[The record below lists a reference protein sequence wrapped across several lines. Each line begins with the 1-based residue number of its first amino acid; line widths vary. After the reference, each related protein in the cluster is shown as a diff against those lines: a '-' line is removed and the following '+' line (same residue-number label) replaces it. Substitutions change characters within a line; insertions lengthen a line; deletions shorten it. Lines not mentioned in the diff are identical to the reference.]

1 MQGRSAVL
9 VTGRADRYPHPDCRN
24 RRKKRMKKRMIGYLL
39 LRPKSTPAAP
49 SPAKTP
55 ITGAGEAPV
64 CAAGFC
70 STGFTCGTSGVC
82 VTAGAGVG
90 VEVGVGSAVSQ
101 IEEPCEGLLFF
112 TGISNSAVTVTF
124 AAGIVKVLPEM
135 GVALLPSGVYVR
147 EPALSWYPASGVAVR
162 VTVAPV

>member
-1 MQGRSAVL
+1 MVL
-9 VTGRADRYPHPDCRN
+9 VTGRADRHPHPDCRN

-55 ITGAGEAPV
+55 MTGAGEAPV

-70 STGFTCGTSGVC
+70 STGFTEGASGVG
-82 VTAGAGVG
+82 VGVGAG

-101 IEEPCEGLLFF
+101 TEEPCVVLL
-112 TGISNSAVTVTF
+112 
-124 AAGIVKVLPEM
+124 LPE
-135 GVALLPSGVYVR
+135 GVGESEL
-147 EPALSWYPASGVAVR
+147 
-162 VTVAPV
+162 T